1 MRIHT
6 VLALGL
12 VLAPLTMTGAS
23 RAAQTDAKADE
34 ILAAA
39 REALGG
45 AAAFERIETL
55 SAAGPHRRVM
65 GNREFAGDVTI
76 EIALPDRLRRV
87 EEFGIP
93 GGPRLERVTVLN
105 GPEYWE
111 DSTNR
116 GGGGRMVMRFGG
128 PGGPGGPGGG
138 REPTEEERERFRQMQ
153 ERRLRAE
160 FARLRLA
167 LLLQPAA
174 PVTYIGIAEADDG
187 RADVIEM
194 QVDGSP
200 IRLFVDQV
208 SHAPLMLTY
217 EAPVPRMF
225 TRTPGSGPP
234 SPEEIQRMR
243 SQAPAMATHEMR
255 LDEFREVDGV
265 LLPRVITI
273 GRDGAITEEWALE
286 EVRVNPP
293 LEAARFEKKGS

>member
-1 MRIHT
+1 MRILT
-6 VLALGL
+6 YLALGL
-12 VLAPLTMTGAS
+12 VLAPLTMSGAS
-23 RAAQTDAKADE
+23 TAAQADAKAE
-34 ILAAA
+34 AILAAA

-45 AAAFERIETL
+45 AAAFERIETF
-55 SAAGPHRRVM
+55 SATGPHRRVM

-76 EIALPDRLRRV
+76 EMALPDRLRRV
-87 EEFGIP
+87 EEFGMP

-116 GGGGRMVMRFGG
+116 GGGRMMMRFGG
-128 PGGPGGPGGG
+128 PGGPGGPGGR

-160 FARLRLA
+160 FARLQLA
-167 LLLQPAA
+167 LLLRPAA
-174 PVTYIGIAEADDG
+174 PVAYIGIAEAEDG

-200 IRLFVDQV
+200 VRLFVDQE

-217 EAPVPRMF
+217 EAPVPRMV
-225 TRTPGSGPP
+225 TRAPGSGPP
-234 SPEEIQRMR
+234 TPEEIQRMR

-255 LDEFREVDGV
+255 FDEFKEVGGV
-265 LLPRVITI
+265 LLPHVVTI
-273 GRDGAITEEWALE
+273 GRDGAITEEWTLD
-286 EVRVNPP
+286 EVRVNPSLDP
-293 LEAARFEKKGS
+293 GRFEKKGS